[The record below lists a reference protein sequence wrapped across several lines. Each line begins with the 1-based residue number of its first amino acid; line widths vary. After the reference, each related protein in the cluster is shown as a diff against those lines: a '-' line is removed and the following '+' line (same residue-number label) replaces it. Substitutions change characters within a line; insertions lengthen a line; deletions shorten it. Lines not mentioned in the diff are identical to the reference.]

1 MSNCGVEERSP
12 YRAGMGE
19 VVASSLRSLCFK
31 CEETKVPGG
40 LWLSDV
46 NQQESTLLLFSH
58 NIISDSL
65 LSDPMDCST
74 PDFPVLHN
82 LPEFTQTHVH

>member
-1 MSNCGVEERSP
+1 MTEQLNNCGVEERSP

-46 NQQESTLLLFSH
+46 NQQESTLLLLSYPFMS
-58 NIISDSL
+58 NTATPWTAARQASLFLTIS
-65 LSDPMDCST
+65 
-74 PDFPVLHN
+74 
-82 LPEFTQTHVH
+82 